1 MNILRKYSKYLIDEY
16 DRIMYGD
23 GGRCMSDLIQFYETG
38 RIKDLIEVKSPI
50 MSKINIL
57 SIYRE
62 QILYF
67 AKSRGI
73 NLNLITFEE
82 FEIK

>member
-16 DRIMYGD
+16 DRIMYGS
-23 GGRCMSDLIQFYETG
+23 GGRCMQDLIQFYETG

-50 MSKINIL
+50 VSKINIL
-57 SIYRE
+57 NIYRKK
-62 QILYF
+62 ILNF

-73 NLNLITFEE
+73 NLNLMTFEE

>member
-16 DRIMYGD
+16 DRIMYGSD
-23 GGRCMSDLIQFYETG
+23 GRCMQDLIQFYETG

-50 MSKINIL
+50 VSKINIL
-57 SIYRE
+57 NIYRE
-62 QILYF
+62 KILNF
-67 AKSRGI
+67 ADSRGI
-73 NLNLITFEE
+73 KLNLMTFEE